1 MRLLY
6 NSYCVITVM
15 LFLFVG
21 SNSLCSQNNN
31 HNIPLTIP
39 EIAILDIEPNTS
51 AIVVDFTAPTE
62 AGDPI
67 TGDAVVSDKWINYT
81 SCIASGGTVR
91 SINVSIDQMISGV
104 DIKLQ
109 AATAVGGGG
118 VLGTPEGEVVL
129 TTTPILLISNIGGA
143 YTGDGGSSGHQ
154 LTYSLEVNDYA
165 LINETVNETIVVTY
179 TISN

>member
-1 MRLLY
+1 MRLMY
-6 NSYCVITVM
+6 NSYDVITVI

-31 HNIPLTIP
+31 HDIRLTIP

-51 AIVVDFTAPTE
+51 AIAVNFTAPTE

-67 TGDAVVSDKWINYT
+67 TVDAVVSDKWINYT
-81 SCIASGGTVR
+81 SCIAAGGIGR
-91 SINVSIDQMISGV
+91 SINVSIDQIISGV

-109 AATAVGGGG
+109 AGAAVGGGG

-129 TTTPILLISNIGGA
+129 TTTPILLISNI
-143 YTGDGGSSGHQ
+143 
-154 LTYSLEVNDYA
+154 
-165 LINETVNETIVVTY
+165 
-179 TISN
+179 